1 MSIKDKEM
9 YFKNGEKYS
18 QFISFEEMI
27 RLDRWCPPKKWLDAI
42 DAKIGDQVVF
52 EKEKGGYLNYVLDSD
67 KLKDLNC
74 DLNNGEDILN
84 ALLEKYPEEID
95 DLVKIK
101 AILRVGSQGR
111 LGARHQLIK
120 LFCGEI
126 GVKKGDYIISEF
138 VLDDDGGSRSWYVYY
153 MKKEDIPEG
162 YIREGDD

>member
-1 MSIKDKEM
+1 MPNKDKEI
-9 YFKNGEKYS
+9 YFEDGDKFP

-27 RLDRWCPPKKWLDAI
+27 RLDRWCPPKRWLDAI

-52 EKEKGGYLNYVLDSD
+52 EKEKDGYLNYVLDSE

-74 DLNNGEDILN
+74 DLNDGDAILN
-84 ALLEKYPEEID
+84 TLLEKYPEDME

-101 AILRVGSQGR
+101 AILRVRTQGR
-111 LGARHQLIK
+111 LGSRSQLIK

-138 VLDDDGGSRSWYVYY
+138 VLDNDGGSRSWYVYY
-153 MKKEDIPEG
+153 MKKENIPEG
-162 YIREGDD
+162 YIKREV